1 MNIEL
6 GIRLTDSNFEY
17 ENLAKSDTLSS
28 SLYVHS
34 INTNNQS
41 IFKKSCLNKLF
52 FFWST
57 KAMNI
62 SNKSKNLKIK
72 HLAEGQENQINSLF
86 NIIHTEYKKRVDIDN
101 NNFYTKSPHQYF
113 TQNKKRKKSSC
124 PLFIS
129 IVKSN
134 MKELLL
140 ITVLSVLVIICRYL
154 QIQLLRLLIIIF
166 KQNDEID
173 EEENTPIKIRN
184 KIYLYSALF
193 LINKFF

>member
-6 GIRLTDSNFEY
+6 GIRLTDPNFEY

-28 SLYVHS
+28 SLYMHS
-34 INTNNQS
+34 INTNNKS
-41 IFKKSCLNKLF
+41 IFKESCLNKLF

-62 SNKSKNLKIK
+62 SNKRKNLKIK
-72 HLAEGQENQINSLF
+72 HLVEGQENQINSLF

-101 NNFYTKSPHQYF
+101 NYSYTQTPHQYAI
-113 TQNKKRKKSSC
+113 QNKKRKKSSC

-129 IVKSN
+129 IVRSN
-134 MKELLL
+134 IKELLL
-140 ITVLSVLVIICRYL
+140 ITFLSILVIICRYL
-154 QIQLLRLLIIIF
+154 QIQLLRLLIIIY
-166 KQNDEID
+166 KQNDEIK
-173 EEENTPIKIRN
+173 EELNSPIKIRN

-193 LINKFF
+193 LINKFV